1 MQFRN
6 KMTGSIVIPQSKFVE
21 EQLKKSV
28 NFEEIKVKKTPKKET
43 KKK

>member
-1 MQFRN
+1 MQFKN

-21 EQLKKSV
+21 EQLKKSE
-28 NFEEIKVKKTPKKET
+28 NFEEIKKQKKKT